1 MNKVSDLEAALGHRF
16 KDQSLLLQSLT
27 HPSLD
32 GSPHYQRLEFLGD
45 RVVGLVIAEA
55 LYEMFPEER
64 EGSLSRRLAYLVRRE
79 TLGEIAL
86 EVGLAPH
93 IRMAENA
100 EAAGGRENPALL
112 SDIIEAVIAALYKEG
127 GFALARDFVLR
138 HWQSRL
144 TASGV
149 TLKDA
154 KSALQ
159 EWAQGRGLNTPT
171 YKTVDRSGP
180 DHDPTFR
187 ISVEIPGLGSAEAE
201 GSAKRDAEQEA
212 AGILLE
218 ELLRKD
224 PQKDPG
230 KENGQ

>member
-1 MNKVSDLEAALGHRF
+1 MSEAPDLEAVLGYRF
-16 KDQSLLLQSLT
+16 DDQQLLVQALT

-55 LYEMFPEER
+55 LYEMFPDER

-93 IRMAENA
+93 IRMADSA
-100 EAAGGRENPALL
+100 EAAGGRENQALL
-112 SDIIEAVIAALYKEG
+112 SDVLEAVIAALYKEG
-127 GFALARDFVLR
+127 GYALARDFMR
-138 HWQSRL
+138 RYWESRL
-144 TASGV
+144 TDSDV
-149 TLKDA
+149 KLKDA

-159 EWAQGRGLNTPT
+159 EWAQGRGLKAPT
-171 YKTVDRSGP
+171 YKTIDRTGP

-187 ISVEIPGLGSAEAE
+187 ISVEIPGHGEAEAE
-201 GSAKRDAEQEA
+201 GSAKRDAEQDA
-212 AGILLE
+212 AGILLA
-218 ELLRKD
+218 ELLQEGD
-224 PQKDPG
+224 G
-230 KENGQ
+230 A

>member
-1 MNKVSDLEAALGHRF
+1 MSRVPDLEAALGHRF

-55 LYEMFPEER
+55 LYEMFPKER

-93 IRMAENA
+93 IRMAASA
-100 EAAGGRENPALL
+100 ETAGGRENPALL
-112 SDIIEAVIAALYKEG
+112 SDIIEAVIAALYLEG
-127 GFALARDFVLR
+127 GYALAREFIRR

-144 TASGV
+144 TASDV

-187 ISVEIPGLGSAEAE
+187 ISVDIPGLGSAEAE

-218 ELLRKD
+218 RLQK
-224 PQKDPG
+224 KDPG
-230 KENGQ
+230 KESGQ

>member
-1 MNKVSDLEAALGHRF
+1 MSNTGNLEAALGHRF
-16 KDQSLLLQSLT
+16 KNEQLLAQALT

-55 LYEMFPEER
+55 LYELFPDER
-64 EGSLSRRLAYLVRRE
+64 EGSLSRRLTYLVRRE

-93 IRMAENA
+93 IHMTESA
-100 EAAGGRENPALL
+100 EAAGGRENLALL
-112 SDIIEAVIAALYKEG
+112 SDVLEAVIAALYQEG
-127 GFALARDFVLR
+127 GYSLARDFIHR

-144 TASGV
+144 TASDV

-159 EWAQGRGLNTPT
+159 EWAQGRGLKTPS
-171 YKTVDRSGP
+171 YKVTHRSGP
-180 DHDPTFR
+180 DHHPTFR
-187 ISVEIPGLGSAEAE
+187 ISVEVPGFGKAEAE
-201 GSAKRDAEQEA
+201 GLAKRDAEQEA
-212 AGILLE
+212 ARILLDR
-218 ELLRKD
+218 LLE
-224 PQKDPG
+224 KDPG
-230 KENGQ
+230 Q

>member
-1 MNKVSDLEAALGHRF
+1 MNKKPDLEAALGHGF
-16 KDQSLLLQSLT
+16 KDKQLLVQALT

-32 GSPHYQRLEFLGD
+32 GCPHYQRLEFLGD

-55 LYEMFPEER
+55 LYELFPDER
-64 EGSLSRRLAYLVRRE
+64 EGSLSRRLTYLVRRE

-93 IRMAENA
+93 IHMTESA
-100 EAAGGRENPALL
+100 EAGGGRENAALL
-112 SDIIEAVIAALYKEG
+112 SDVLEAVIAALYQDAG
-127 GFALARDFVLR
+127 YPAAREFIRR
-138 HWQSRL
+138 HWESRL
-144 TASGV
+144 TASDV

-159 EWAQGRGLNTPT
+159 EWAQGRGLKAPA
-171 YKTVDRSGP
+171 YRVRDRSGP

-187 ISVEIPGLGSAEAE
+187 IAVEITGHGEAEAE

-212 AGILLE
+212 ARVLLDRLLE
-218 ELLRKD
+218 KD
-224 PQKDPG
+224 SG
-230 KENGQ
+230 A

>member
-1 MNKVSDLEAALGHRF
+1 MSNSSDLEAALGHSF
-16 KDQSLLLQSLT
+16 KDEQLLVQALT

-55 LYEMFPEER
+55 LYELFPDER
-64 EGSLSRRLAYLVRRE
+64 EGSLSRRLTYLVRRE

-86 EVGLAPH
+86 EVGLAPYIH
-93 IRMAENA
+93 MSESAETS
-100 EAAGGRENPALL
+100 GGRKNTALL
-112 SDIIEAVIAALYKEG
+112 SDVLEAVIAALYQEG
-127 GFALARDFVLR
+127 GYALARDFIHR

-144 TASGV
+144 TASDV
-149 TLKDA
+149 VLKDA

-159 EWAQGRGLNTPT
+159 EWAQGRGLAAPSYNV
-171 YKTVDRSGP
+171 VDRSGP

-187 ISVEIPGLGSAEAE
+187 IAVEIPDFGKAEAE

-212 AGILLE
+212 ARILLE
-218 ELLRKD
+218 RLLEKD
-224 PQKDPG
+224 PAQ
-230 KENGQ
+230 

>member
-1 MNKVSDLEAALGHRF
+1 MPDLEAALGHRF
-16 KDQSLLLQSLT
+16 KDDRLLAQALT

-64 EGSLSRRLAYLVRRE
+64 EGALSRRLAFLVRRE

-93 IRMAENA
+93 IHMAASA
-100 EAAGGRENPALL
+100 ETAGGRENPALL
-112 SDIIEAVIAALYKEG
+112 SDILEAVIAALYQEG
-127 GFALARDFVLR
+127 GYDLARDFIRR

-144 TASGV
+144 TDSDV

-154 KSALQ
+154 KSTLQ
-159 EWAQGRGLNTPT
+159 EWAQGRGLKTPS
-171 YKTVDRSGP
+171 YKTIDRTGP
-180 DHDPTFR
+180 DHDPVFR
-187 ISVEIPGLGSAEAE
+187 ISVEVPGYGKAEAE
-201 GSAKRDAEQEA
+201 GSAKREAEQDA
-212 AGILLE
+212 AGILLQR
-218 ELLRKD
+218 LREKD
-224 PQKDPG
+224 D
-230 KENGQ
+230 EA